1 MKTAIS
7 VPDDVFVRADAYA
20 RRLGLSRSDLYVRAL
35 EAFLGPAGDDAIT
48 ARLDAVYAD
57 QTELIDPDLRRAQIR
72 AVGDSW

>member
-35 EAFLGPAGDDAIT
+35 EAFLGPPGDGAIT
-48 ARLDAVYAD
+48 AQLDAVYAD